1 MNKKIEF
8 YNLFGAA
15 CAQKIV
21 EIIYDKLAELLFDEI
36 VFFLLSLLLQLVCAR
51 FRKLSNGIAI
61 R

>member
-36 VFFLLSLLLQLVCAR
+36 VFSSLLLQLVCAR